1 MKKRRLTLLCLLLAL
16 AAGALWYARPMGIY
30 ELYPGMEAD
39 LISVHLMAVDQA
51 LEMESRDLRLS
62 AGDPGFEALLARV
75 EELRFRRPPTDVLLL
90 VLPALGNAF
99 SSSTKT
105 LEAGDIQHLYI
116 DLAQDIGREPWRS
129 GELSLWVDQWTYRD
143 FDRGVSLPLSL
154 AGGRDA
160 SQALARELWDM
171 APPDA

>member
-1 MKKRRLTLLCLLLAL
+1 MKKRRLALLCLLLAL

-39 LISVHLMAVDQA
+39 LISIHLMAVDQA

-90 VLPALGNAF
+90 VLPALGDAF

-143 FDRGVSLPLSL
+143 FGRGVSLPLAL
-154 AGGRDA
+154 AGGKDA
-160 SQALARELWDM
+160 TQALARELW
-171 APPDA
+171 ALAEPDA